1 MRSGRK
7 RIDDIDLAAVES
19 ALDGARLKEAEALLA
34 RVRGKQN
41 APDRLLVEA
50 RLRHLQDQ
58 APAVIG
64 ILSGHSFKDQRQEVQ
79 RALLLAIAHTRVN
92 EYAVADEYFE
102 SASAG
107 TERLHDAELQAE
119 IAYRRGRRYGAEK
132 NAGAAREQL
141 ALAQKGVS
149 PARKVDALI
158 LESYIYNIEGRHAQQ
173 AGALHRALDVIDP
186 ADPRFAMSGAW
197 TTHTLATL
205 VREMNLP
212 AAIPAVERQLRECI
226 WPADLNLQRFQSL
239 KALGWSHALRGDYFN
254 AFRYLKQSG
263 DFAPSAAWRTI
274 ALLDRAYLARCVNE
288 MRWSRQ
294 ELDEADEVAQH
305 VDWHATRN
313 EERVGLLLLAEM
325 FAPIDSGKAARY
337 MALYREL
344 GELTAP
350 FLLYSGDERLHALAD
365 YSAGVTQLALGNMTA
380 GIKLLRQS
388 LVAYEHAAY
397 DWRAGRSG
405 LRLYEATGAPEYLE
419 LAKEKLRDYPNSWLA
434 DELRKLA
441 RMQSEPSL
449 PPMQQ
454 RVFEQ
459 LCRGLS
465 TAEIAKNLGRSEFTI
480 KNHIKLIFKAHN
492 VNSRAALIARH
503 RDASIPQ
510 HRAASNDSE

>member
-7 RIDDIDLAAVES
+7 RIDDVDLAAVES
-19 ALDGARLKEAEALLA
+19 ALGGARLTEAETLLA
-34 RVRGKQN
+34 RAHGKRN
-41 APDRLLVEA
+41 APERLLMEA
-50 RLRHLQDQ
+50 RLRHLQDK

-64 ILSGHSFKDQRQEVQ
+64 VLSGHTFKDVRAEAQRS
-79 RALLLAIAHTRVN
+79 LLLAIAHTRVN

-102 SASAG
+102 SALAHA
-107 TERLHDAELQAE
+107 TRLRDPELQAE

-132 NAGAAREQL
+132 NLIAAREQL

-149 PARKVDALI
+149 PARKVDALL

-173 AGALHRALDVIDP
+173 AGALQRALDVIDP
-186 ADPRFAMSGAW
+186 ADANFAMPGAW

-212 AAIPAVERQLRECI
+212 AAIPAVERQLRECT

-263 DFAPSAAWRTI
+263 VFAPSAAWRTI

-288 MRWSRQ
+288 TRWSRQ
-294 ELDEADEVAQH
+294 ELDEADEVAEH

-344 GELTAP
+344 GELNAP
-350 FLLYSGDERLHALAD
+350 FLLYSNDERLHALAD
-365 YSAGVTQLALGNMTA
+365 YSAGVTQLALGNTTA
-380 GIKLLRQS
+380 GVKLLRQS
-388 LVAYEHAAY
+388 LTAYEHAAY
-397 DWRAGRSG
+397 DWRAGRSA

-419 LAKEKLRDYPNSWLA
+419 VAKEKLRDYPNSWLG

-441 RMQSEPSL
+441 RTQSAPSL

-480 KNHIKLIFKAHN
+480 KNHIKLIFKAHG
-492 VNSRAALIARH
+492 VNSRAALLAKLS
-503 RDASIPQ
+503 ALSPP
-510 HRAASNDSE
+510 SSS